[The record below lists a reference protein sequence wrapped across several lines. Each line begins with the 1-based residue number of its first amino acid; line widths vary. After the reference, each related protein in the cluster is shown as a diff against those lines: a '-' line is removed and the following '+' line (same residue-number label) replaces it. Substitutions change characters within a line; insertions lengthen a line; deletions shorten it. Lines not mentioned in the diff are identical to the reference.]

1 MFSVRQVIKDQ
12 WFIKEET
19 MLPELSARLTKIVEQ
34 KRLKQKLEQDLG
46 AVETELQSTSARFS
60 AFEAQLKKE
69 KVDVE
74 KLERLSLTGL
84 FYSVLGSKEE
94 QLDKERQE
102 LLSAQLKYQQTKK
115 QVAFLEQDKNALARQ
130 LRELTSV
137 ETEYERLLTEKDD
150 LLRRSDQ
157 PVARELIELS
167 GQIADHNSQLKEIAE
182 AISAGKVV
190 IAGMDEIIDSLESA
204 EGWGLWDLL
213 GGGLLSTA
221 VKHSRI
227 NDARA
232 SVIDVQNNMSHFKRE
247 LADVQKKID
256 LKIDIG
262 ELASFADFFFDGL
275 IIDWLVQSKIE
286 ASLEQSKKAKRMI
299 VQAVKEIEALKKNT
313 QHQRVALHEK
323 QALLIE
329 QA

>member
-1 MFSVRQVIKDQ
+1 
-12 WFIKEET
+12 
-19 MLPELSARLTKIVEQ
+19 MLPELSARLTNIIEQ
-34 KRLKQKLEQDLG
+34 KRLKQKLEQDLRSVD
-46 AVETELQSTSARFS
+46 AELQAASTRF
-60 AFEAQLKKE
+60 AALEAQLIKE

-74 KLERLSLTGL
+74 KLEHLSLTGL

-115 QVAFLEQDKNALARQ
+115 QIAFLEQDKIALTQKLGDLAG
-130 LRELTSV
+130 V
-137 ETEYERLLTEKDD
+137 EAVYERLLSEKDD

-157 PVARELIELS
+157 PVASELVDLS
-167 GQIADHNSQLKEIAE
+167 GQIADLNLQLKEISE
-182 AISAGKVV
+182 AITAGKIV
-190 IAGMDEIIDSLESA
+190 IAGMNEIIDSLESA

-213 GGGLLSTA
+213 GGGMLSTA

-232 SVIDVQNNMSHFKRE
+232 SVIDVQNNVSQFKRE
-247 LADVQKKID
+247 LTDVQKKID

-286 ASLEQSKKAKRMI
+286 ASLEQSKKAQKMI
-299 VQAVKEIEALKKNT
+299 VQAVKEIEDLKKGT
-313 QHQRVALHEK
+313 QRQRDALNEK
-323 QALLIE
+323 QAHLIE

>member
-1 MFSVRQVIKDQ
+1 
-12 WFIKEET
+12 
-19 MLPELSARLTKIVEQ
+19 MLPELSARLTNIIEQ
-34 KRLKQKLEQDLG
+34 KRLKQKLEQDLRSVD
-46 AVETELQSTSARFS
+46 AELQAASTRF
-60 AFEAQLKKE
+60 AALEAQLIKE

-74 KLERLSLTGL
+74 KLEHLSLTGL

-115 QVAFLEQDKNALARQ
+115 QIAFLEQDKIALTQKLGDLAG
-130 LRELTSV
+130 V
-137 ETEYERLLTEKDD
+137 EAEYERLLSEKDD

-157 PVARELIELS
+157 PVASELVDLS
-167 GQIADHNSQLKEIAE
+167 GQIADLNLQLKEISE
-182 AISAGKVV
+182 AITAGKIV
-190 IAGMDEIIDSLESA
+190 IAGMNEIIDSLESA

-213 GGGLLSTA
+213 GGGMLSTA

-232 SVIDVQNNMSHFKRE
+232 SVIDVQNNVSHFKRE
-247 LADVQKKID
+247 LTDVQKKID

-262 ELASFADFFFDGL
+262 DLASFADFFFDGL

-286 ASLEQSKKAKRMI
+286 ASLEQSKKAQKMI
-299 VQAVKEIEALKKNT
+299 VQAVKEIEDLEKGTQSQRDALN
-313 QHQRVALHEK
+313 EK
-323 QALLIE
+323 QAHLIE